1 MKLRPSFPLFAL
13 FGMTRGMAGIGIG
26 MLLADRLSKKRRKT
40 LGKVLLGVGVA
51 STIPLIAAIVRRSRR
66 QEVGGVEVPMTTVYT
81 PTMGVVDDS
90 GIESPQQ
97 GEMPKMWP

>member
-1 MKLRPSFPLFAL
+1 MRLRPSFPLFAL
-13 FGMTRGMAGIGIG
+13 FGMTRGIAGIGIG
-26 MLLADRLSKKRRKT
+26 MLLADRINKKRRKT
-40 LGKVLLGVGVA
+40 LGKILLGVGA
-51 STIPLIAAIVRRSRR
+51 TSTIPLIAAIVRRSRR

>member
-1 MKLRPSFPLFAL
+1 
-13 FGMTRGMAGIGIG
+13 MAGIGIG
-26 MLLADRLSKKRRKT
+26 LLLADRINKKRRKT
-40 LGKVLLGVGVA
+40 LGKILLGVGA
-51 STIPLIAAIVRRSRR
+51 TSTIPLIAAIVRRSRR
-66 QEVGGVEVPMTTVYT
+66 QEAGGVEVPMTTVYT